1 MEGGW
6 ERKECFVVHQ
16 KFMEELKVAEMG
28 LSREDGHVR
37 GEKELAL
44 SGKCERGREGR
55 EVKGVRERGG
65 GRE

>member
-16 KFMEELKVAEMG
+16 KFMEELKVAEIG

-44 SGKCERGREGR
+44 SGKCE
-55 EVKGVRERGG
+55 G
-65 GRE
+65 GRLRE